1 VVSWWGE
8 ERLEVRRSTW
18 QPRQVT
24 MEHVVFGCTA
34 LSLMVYSL
42 LLLLIQNLKLYL
54 VYYYISYNWI
64 NLVFY
69 VDTAA
74 TNYGATSM
82 VYY

>member
-1 VVSWWGE
+1 
-8 ERLEVRRSTW
+8 
-18 QPRQVT
+18 